1 MILTNQNSLYFC
13 DMVGIINYGMGNLHS
28 IQRKLHLLNSDFKI
42 IDHPEELASCD
53 RLILPGVG
61 HFGKAMHRLEERNL
75 LPALHAF
82 AQEHEK
88 PILGICLGMQLMTSF
103 SEEGMTPGLGWIPTK
118 IVRFKVKNPEL
129 LKVPHIG
136 WNTVE
141 SKNSRLL
148 ETNKEE
154 FYFVHSFHAEPPAEK
169 DILLHH
175 TNYGE
180 PFISGFEKK
189 NIFGVQ
195 YHPEKSH
202 QQGMNLIQ
210 RFLTV

>member
-1 MILTNQNSLYFC
+1 
-13 DMVGIINYGMGNLHS
+13 MVGIVNYGMGNLHS
-28 IQRKLHLLNSDFKI
+28 IQRKLHLLHAEYKI
-42 IDHPEELASCD
+42 VNHPEEIDSCD

-61 HFGKAMHRLEERNL
+61 HFGMAMQRLEERNL
-75 LPALHAF
+75 LPALHAS
-82 AQEHEK
+82 AHDHEK
-88 PILGICLGMQLMTSF
+88 PILGICLGMQLMTAY
-103 SEEGMTPGLGWIPTK
+103 SEEGMTLGLGWIPTK

-141 SKNSRLL
+141 TENSRLL
-148 ETNKEE
+148 EKNNEE
-154 FYFVHSFHAEPPAEK
+154 FYFVHSFHAEPPNQEG
-169 DILLHH
+169 IVLHY
-175 TNYGE
+175 TNYGDR
-180 PFISGFEKK
+180 FVSGFEKK

-202 QQGMNLIQ
+202 QQGLKLIK